1 MPPLLHTLLID
12 FCSICTQYYRIVI
25 ERSIAWLVNLNFNYL
40 RKNYANNLRAKMFFV
55 YLRKNYAKDMNEQNY
70 CYKYPH
76 PAVTADCVIF
86 GFDGVGIKVL
96 LIQRGIEP
104 YKGKW
109 AFPGGF
115 MKIDETAEECAQRE
129 LEEETG
135 LKNASVEQF
144 YTFSDVGR
152 DPRERV
158 ITVAHYALVKLSEV
172 KGGDDAATARWFAM
186 DEVPGLAFDHD
197 RILRMAVNR
206 LKERI
211 CFEPIGFELLPAVF
225 TMTELQNLYEA
236 ILEVKFDR
244 RNFYNKMLKLGI
256 LSEAEPRPEGASR
269 RTPTKYRFNAGKYAE
284 LKQKG
289 FRLEF

>member
-1 MPPLLHTLLID
+1 MSEL
-12 FCSICTQYYRIVI
+12 
-25 ERSIAWLVNLNFNYL
+25 
-40 RKNYANNLRAKMFFV
+40 
-55 YLRKNYAKDMNEQNY
+55 NY

-86 GFDGVGIKVL
+86 GFDGVSIKVL
-96 LIQRGIEP
+96 LIKRGIEP

-115 MKIDETAEECAQRE
+115 MKIDETAEECAKRE
-129 LEEETG
+129 LAEETG
-135 LKNASVEQF
+135 LTNAIVEQF
-144 YTFSDVGR
+144 YTFTDVNR

-158 ITVAHYALVKLSEV
+158 VTIAHYALVRLAEV
-172 KGGDDAATARWFAM
+172 KGGDDAEVAQWFAQSQI
-186 DEVPGLAFDHD
+186 PSLAFDHD
-197 RILRMAVNR
+197 RILRMALNC

-211 CFEPIGFELLPAVF
+211 CFEPIGFELLPEVF

-256 LSEAEPRPEGASR
+256 LTEAEPRPENASR
-269 RTPTKYRFNAGKYAE
+269 RTPTKYRFNASKYAE

>member
-1 MPPLLHTLLID
+1 MN
-12 FCSICTQYYRIVI
+12 SQ
-25 ERSIAWLVNLNFNYL
+25 NF
-40 RKNYANNLRAKMFFV
+40 
-55 YLRKNYAKDMNEQNY
+55 

-76 PAVTADCVIF
+76 PAVTSDCVIF
-86 GFDGVGIKVL
+86 GFDGVAIKVL

-115 MKIDETAEECAQRE
+115 MNIDETIEECAQRE

-135 LKNASVEQF
+135 LKASSVEQF
-144 YTFSDVGR
+144 YTFTDVNR

-158 ITVAHYALVKLSEV
+158 ITVAHYALVRLEEV
-172 KGGDDAATARWFAM
+172 KGGDDARSAQWFAM
-186 DEVPGLAFDHD
+186 NEIPSLAFDHD
-197 RILRMAVNR
+197 RILRIAVNR

-211 CFEPIGFELLPAVF
+211 CFEPIGFELLPEIF
-225 TMTELQNLYEA
+225 TMSALQNLYEA
-236 ILEVKFDR
+236 ILEMKFDR

-256 LSEAEPRPEGASR
+256 LSEAEARPKDASR
-269 RTPTKYRFNAGKYAE
+269 RTPIKYRFNAKKYAE

>member
-1 MPPLLHTLLID
+1 M
-12 FCSICTQYYRIVI
+12 S
-25 ERSIAWLVNLNFNYL
+25 
-40 RKNYANNLRAKMFFV
+40 
-55 YLRKNYAKDMNEQNY
+55 EQQF

-76 PAVTADCVIF
+76 PSVTADCVIF
-86 GFDGVGIKVL
+86 GFDGVAIKVL

-104 YKGKW
+104 FKGKW

-115 MKIDETAEECAQRE
+115 MKMDETAEECAKRE

-135 LKNASVEQF
+135 LNNASVEQF
-144 YTFSDVGR
+144 YTFSDVNR

-172 KGGDDAATARWFAM
+172 KGGDDAASAKWF
-186 DEVPGLAFDHD
+186 DLETIPSLAFDHD
-197 RILRMAVNR
+197 RILRMALSC

-211 CFEPIGFELLPAVF
+211 CFEPIGFELLPELF
-225 TMTELQNLYEA
+225 SMTELQNLYEA

-256 LSEAEPRPEGASR
+256 LTEAAPRPANASR
-269 RTPTKYRFNAGKYAE
+269 RTPSKYRFNAEKYAE

>member
-1 MPPLLHTLLID
+1 M
-12 FCSICTQYYRIVI
+12 
-25 ERSIAWLVNLNFNYL
+25 EE
-40 RKNYANNLRAKMFFV
+40 NNKL
-55 YLRKNYAKDMNEQNY
+55 YS
-70 CYKYPH
+70 YKYPH

-86 GFDGVGIKVL
+86 GFDGVSIKVL

-104 YKGKW
+104 YKGQW

-115 MKIDETAEECAQRE
+115 LQMDETVEECAKRE

-135 LKNASVEQF
+135 LKSASVEQF
-144 YTFSDVGR
+144 YTFSAVNR

-158 ITVAHYALVKLSEV
+158 ITVAHYALVRLSEV
-172 KGGDDAATARWFAM
+172 KGGDDAASAQWFAM
-186 DEVPGLAFDHD
+186 NEIPSLAFDHE

-211 CFEPIGFELLPAVF
+211 CFEPIGFELLAEVF

-256 LSEAEPRPEGASR
+256 LSEAEPRPAGASR
-269 RTPTKYRFNAGKYAE
+269 RTPTKYRFNAEKYTE

>member
-1 MPPLLHTLLID
+1 M
-12 FCSICTQYYRIVI
+12 
-25 ERSIAWLVNLNFNYL
+25 EE
-40 RKNYANNLRAKMFFV
+40 K
-55 YLRKNYAKDMNEQNY
+55 NY

-76 PAVTADCVIF
+76 PAVTSDCVIF
-86 GFDGVGIKVL
+86 GFDGVAIKVL

-104 YKGKW
+104 YKDKW

-115 MKIDETAEECAQRE
+115 MQIDETVEECAKRE

-135 LKNASVEQF
+135 LKTTSVEQL
-144 YTFSDVGR
+144 YTFSDVNR

-158 ITVAHYALVKLSEV
+158 ITIAHYALVRLEEV
-172 KGGDDAATARWFAM
+172 KGGDDAMSAQWFAM
-186 DEVPGLAFDHD
+186 NEIPSLAFDHD

-211 CFEPIGFELLPAVF
+211 CFEPIGFELLPEIF
-225 TMTELQNLYEA
+225 TMSALQNLYEA
-236 ILEVKFDR
+236 ILEMKFDR

-256 LSEAEPRPEGASR
+256 LSEAEERPKNASR
-269 RTPTKYRFNAGKYAE
+269 RTPIKYRFNAKKYAE

>member
-1 MPPLLHTLLID
+1 M
-12 FCSICTQYYRIVI
+12 SENR
-25 ERSIAWLVNLNFNYL
+25 
-40 RKNYANNLRAKMFFV
+40 
-55 YLRKNYAKDMNEQNY
+55 Y

-76 PAVTADCVIF
+76 PSVTADCVIF
-86 GFDGVGIKVL
+86 GFDGVSIKVL

-115 MKIDETAEECAQRE
+115 MQIDETVEECARRE

-144 YTFSDVGR
+144 YTFSDVNR

-158 ITVAHYALVKLSEV
+158 ITVAHYALVRLSEV
-172 KGGDDAATARWFAM
+172 KGGDDAASAQWFA
-186 DEVPGLAFDHD
+186 ESEIPSLAFDHD
-197 RILRMAVNR
+197 RILRMARNC

-211 CFEPIGFELLPAVF
+211 CFEPIGFELLPEVF
-225 TMTELQNLYEA
+225 TMSELQNLYEA

-256 LSEAEPRPEGASR
+256 LTEAEPRAEQASR
-269 RTPTKYRFNAGKYAE
+269 RTPTKYRFNAAKYAE

>member
-1 MPPLLHTLLID
+1 
-12 FCSICTQYYRIVI
+12 
-25 ERSIAWLVNLNFNYL
+25 
-40 RKNYANNLRAKMFFV
+40 
-55 YLRKNYAKDMNEQNY
+55 MNEQKF

-76 PAVTADCVIF
+76 PSVTADCVIF
-86 GFDGVGIKVL
+86 GFDGVSIKVL

-104 YKGKW
+104 FKGKW

-115 MKIDETAEECAQRE
+115 MKIDETAEECARRE

-135 LKNASVEQF
+135 LKNISVEQF
-144 YTFSDVGR
+144 YTFSDVNR

-158 ITVAHYALVKLSEV
+158 ITVVHYALVRLSDV
-172 KGGDDAATARWFAM
+172 KGGDDAASARWFSM
-186 DEVPGLAFDHD
+186 DEVPSLAFDHD

-211 CFEPIGFELLPAVF
+211 CFEPIGFELLPEVF

-256 LSEAEPRPEGASR
+256 LSEAEPRPANASR
-269 RTPTKYRFNAGKYAE
+269 RTPSKYRFNAEKYAE

>member
-1 MPPLLHTLLID
+1 MK
-12 FCSICTQYYRIVI
+12 
-25 ERSIAWLVNLNFNYL
+25 E
-40 RKNYANNLRAKMFFV
+40 K
-55 YLRKNYAKDMNEQNY
+55 NY

-76 PAVTADCVIF
+76 PAVTSDCVIF
-86 GFDGVGIKVL
+86 GFDGVAIKVL

-115 MKIDETAEECAQRE
+115 MQIDETVEECAKRE

-135 LKNASVEQF
+135 LKTTSVEQF
-144 YTFSDVGR
+144 YTFTDVNR

-158 ITVAHYALVKLSEV
+158 ITVANYALVRLSDV
-172 KGGDDAATARWFAM
+172 KGGDDAMSAKWFAM
-186 DEVPGLAFDHD
+186 NEIPSLAFDHD

-211 CFEPIGFELLPAVF
+211 CFEPIGFELLPEIF
-225 TMTELQNLYEA
+225 TMSALQNLYEA
-236 ILEVKFDR
+236 ILEMKFDR

-256 LSEAEPRPEGASR
+256 LSEAEERPKNASR
-269 RTPTKYRFNAGKYAE
+269 RTPIKYRFNAKKYAE

>member
-1 MPPLLHTLLID
+1 M
-12 FCSICTQYYRIVI
+12 S
-25 ERSIAWLVNLNFNYL
+25 
-40 RKNYANNLRAKMFFV
+40 
-55 YLRKNYAKDMNEQNY
+55 EQQF

-76 PAVTADCVIF
+76 PSVTADCVIF
-86 GFDGVGIKVL
+86 GFDGVAIKIL

-104 YKGKW
+104 FKGKW

-115 MKIDETAEECAQRE
+115 MKMDETAEECARRE

-135 LKNASVEQF
+135 LKNAAVEQF
-144 YTFSDVGR
+144 HTFSDVNR
-152 DPRERV
+152 DPRKRV
-158 ITVAHYALVKLSEV
+158 ITVAHYALVKLSDV
-172 KGGDDAATARWFAM
+172 NGGDDAASARWFAM
-186 DEVPGLAFDHD
+186 DEVPSLAFDHD

-211 CFEPIGFELLPAVF
+211 CFEPIGFELLPEVF

-256 LSEAEPRPEGASR
+256 LTEAAPRPANASR
-269 RTPTKYRFNAGKYAE
+269 RTPSKYRFNAEKYTE

>member
-1 MPPLLHTLLID
+1 M
-12 FCSICTQYYRIVI
+12 SEY
-25 ERSIAWLVNLNFNYL
+25 NF
-40 RKNYANNLRAKMFFV
+40 
-55 YLRKNYAKDMNEQNY
+55 

-76 PAVTADCVIF
+76 PAMTADCVIF
-86 GFDGVGIKVL
+86 GFDGFSIKVL

-104 YKGKW
+104 FKGKW

-115 MKIDETAEECAQRE
+115 MNMNETAEECARRE

-135 LKNASVEQF
+135 LKNAAVEQF
-144 YTFSDVGR
+144 YTFSDVNR

-158 ITVAHYALVKLSEV
+158 ITVAHYALVRLSEV
-172 KGGDDAATARWFAM
+172 KGGDDAASARWFAM
-186 DEVPGLAFDHD
+186 DEVPSLAFDHD
-197 RILRMAVNR
+197 RILRMAINR

-211 CFEPIGFELLPAVF
+211 CFEPIGFELLPEVF

-256 LSEAEPRPEGASR
+256 LTEAEPRPENASR
-269 RTPTKYRFNAGKYAE
+269 RTPTKYRFNSEKYAE

>member
-1 MPPLLHTLLID
+1 M
-12 FCSICTQYYRIVI
+12 S
-25 ERSIAWLVNLNFNYL
+25 
-40 RKNYANNLRAKMFFV
+40 
-55 YLRKNYAKDMNEQNY
+55 EQSY
-70 CYKYPH
+70 SYKYPH

-86 GFDGVGIKVL
+86 GFDGVSIKVL

-104 YKGKW
+104 FLGRW

-115 MKIDETAEECAQRE
+115 MKMDETAEECARRE

-135 LKNASVEQF
+135 LRNVSVEQF
-144 YTFSDVGR
+144 HTFSDVHR

-158 ITVAHYALVKLSEV
+158 MTVAHYALVKLSEV
-172 KGGDDAATARWFAM
+172 KGGDDAANARWLAM
-186 DEVPGLAFDHD
+186 NEIPRLAFDHD
-197 RILRMAVNR
+197 RILRMAVNC

-211 CFEPIGFELLPAVF
+211 CFEPIGFELLPEVF

-244 RNFYNKMLKLGI
+244 RNFYSKMLKLGI
-256 LSEAEPRPEGASR
+256 LAEAEPRPKNASR
-269 RTPTKYRFNAGKYAE
+269 RIPSKYRFNAGKYAE

>member
-1 MPPLLHTLLID
+1 MEETKG
-12 FCSICTQYYRIVI
+12 TYT
-25 ERSIAWLVNLNFNYL
+25 
-40 RKNYANNLRAKMFFV
+40 
-55 YLRKNYAKDMNEQNY
+55 
-70 CYKYPH
+70 YKYPH
-76 PAVTADCVIF
+76 PSVTADCVIF
-86 GFDGVGIKVL
+86 GFDGVSIKML

-104 YKGKW
+104 FKEKW

-115 MKIDETAEECAQRE
+115 MKIDETAEECAKRE

-135 LKNASVEQF
+135 LKNAAVEQF
-144 YTFSDVGR
+144 YTFSDVNR

-158 ITVAHYALVKLSEV
+158 ITVAHYALVRLSEV
-172 KGGDDAATARWFAM
+172 KGGDDAASARWFAM
-186 DEVPGLAFDHD
+186 DEVPSLAFDHD

-211 CFEPIGFELLPAVF
+211 CFEPIGFELLPEVF

-256 LSEAEPRPEGASR
+256 LTEAEPRPANASR
-269 RTPTKYRFNAGKYAE
+269 RTPSKYRFNAEKYAE

>member
-1 MPPLLHTLLID
+1 
-12 FCSICTQYYRIVI
+12 
-25 ERSIAWLVNLNFNYL
+25 
-40 RKNYANNLRAKMFFV
+40 
-55 YLRKNYAKDMNEQNY
+55 
-70 CYKYPH
+70 
-76 PAVTADCVIF
+76 VTTDCVIF
-86 GFDGVGIKVL
+86 GFDGVSIKVL
-96 LIQRGIEP
+96 LVERGIEP
-104 YKGKW
+104 YKGMW

-115 MKIDETAEECAQRE
+115 MKMDETAEECARRE

-135 LKNASVEQF
+135 LKSASVEQF
-144 YTFSDVGR
+144 HTFTSVNR

-158 ITVAHYALVKLSEV
+158 ITVAHYALVRLSEV
-172 KGGDDAATARWFAM
+172 KGGDDAASAKWFSH
-186 DEVPGLAFDHD
+186 DEIPSLAFDHD
-197 RILRMAVNR
+197 HILRLALKV

-211 CFEPIGFELLPAVF
+211 CFEPIGFELLPEVF

-256 LSEAEPRPEGASR
+256 LVEAEPRPKSTPSR
-269 RTPTKYRFNAGKYAE
+269 IPTKYRFNAEKYAE

>member
-1 MPPLLHTLLID
+1 MSEL
-12 FCSICTQYYRIVI
+12 
-25 ERSIAWLVNLNFNYL
+25 
-40 RKNYANNLRAKMFFV
+40 
-55 YLRKNYAKDMNEQNY
+55 NY

-76 PAVTADCVIF
+76 PAVTTDCVIF
-86 GFDGVGIKVL
+86 GFDGVSIKVL
-96 LIQRGIEP
+96 LVERGIEP
-104 YKGKW
+104 YKGMW

-115 MKIDETAEECAQRE
+115 MKMDETAEECARRE

-135 LKNASVEQF
+135 LKSASVEQF
-144 YTFSDVGR
+144 HTFTSVNR

-158 ITVAHYALVKLSEV
+158 ITVAHYALVRLSEV
-172 KGGDDAATARWFAM
+172 KGGDDAASAKWFSH
-186 DEVPGLAFDHD
+186 DEIPSLAFDHD
-197 RILRMAVNR
+197 HILRLALKV

-211 CFEPIGFELLPAVF
+211 CFEPIGFELLPEVF

-256 LSEAEPRPEGASR
+256 LVEAEPRPKSTPSR
-269 RTPTKYRFNAGKYAE
+269 IPTKYRFNSEKYAE

>member
-1 MPPLLHTLLID
+1 M
-12 FCSICTQYYRIVI
+12 
-25 ERSIAWLVNLNFNYL
+25 EE
-40 RKNYANNLRAKMFFV
+40 NNKL
-55 YLRKNYAKDMNEQNY
+55 YS
-70 CYKYPH
+70 YKYPH

-86 GFDGVGIKVL
+86 GFDGVCIKVL

-104 YKGKW
+104 YKGQW

-115 MKIDETAEECAQRE
+115 LQMDETVEEYAKRE

-135 LKNASVEQF
+135 LKSASVEQL
-144 YTFSDVGR
+144 YTFSAVNR

-158 ITVAHYALVKLSEV
+158 ITVAHYALVRLSEV
-172 KGGDDAATARWFAM
+172 KGGDDAASAQWFAM
-186 DEVPGLAFDHD
+186 NEIPSLAFDHE
-197 RILRMAVNR
+197 RILRMAVKR

-211 CFEPIGFELLPAVF
+211 CFEPIGFELLSEVF

-256 LSEAEPRPEGASR
+256 LSEAEPRPAGASR
-269 RTPTKYRFNAGKYAE
+269 RTPTKYRFNAEKYTE

>member
-1 MPPLLHTLLID
+1 
-12 FCSICTQYYRIVI
+12 
-25 ERSIAWLVNLNFNYL
+25 
-40 RKNYANNLRAKMFFV
+40 
-55 YLRKNYAKDMNEQNY
+55 MNELKF

-76 PAVTADCVIF
+76 PSVTADCVIF
-86 GFDGVGIKVL
+86 GFDGVSFKVL

-104 YKGKW
+104 FKGKW

-115 MKIDETAEECAQRE
+115 MKIDETAEECARRE

-135 LKNASVEQF
+135 LKNTAVEQF
-144 YTFSDVGR
+144 YTFSDVNR

-158 ITVAHYALVKLSEV
+158 ITVAHYALVRLSEV
-172 KGGDDAATARWFAM
+172 KGGDDAATAKWFAM
-186 DEVPGLAFDHD
+186 AEVPSLAFDHD

-211 CFEPIGFELLPAVF
+211 CFEPIGFELLPEVF

-256 LSEAEPRPEGASR
+256 LSEAEPRPANASR
-269 RTPTKYRFNAGKYAE
+269 RTPSKYRFNAEKYAE

>member
-1 MPPLLHTLLID
+1 M
-12 FCSICTQYYRIVI
+12 S
-25 ERSIAWLVNLNFNYL
+25 
-40 RKNYANNLRAKMFFV
+40 
-55 YLRKNYAKDMNEQNY
+55 EQNF

-115 MKIDETAEECAQRE
+115 MNIDETVEECAKRE

-135 LKNASVEQF
+135 LKTTSVEQF
-144 YTFSDVGR
+144 HTFSDVNR

-158 ITVAHYALVKLSEV
+158 ITVAHYALVRLEEV
-172 KGGDDAATARWFAM
+172 KGGDDARSAQWFAM
-186 DEVPGLAFDHD
+186 NEIPSLAFDHD
-197 RILRMAVNR
+197 RILRIAVNR

-211 CFEPIGFELLPAVF
+211 CFEPIGFELLPEIF
-225 TMTELQNLYEA
+225 TMSALQNLYES

-256 LSEAEPRPEGASR
+256 LSEAEARPKDASR
-269 RTPTKYRFNAGKYAE
+269 RTPTKYRFNANKYAE